1 MNQNT
6 TTAPVIPAAVQPPN
20 IYASLDDTQ
29 KPTTL
34 LLKGDSGTG
43 KTHKA
48 AQFPR
53 PVFFNFDNNL
63 SGLRKLPDDIRKGV
77 RIVDPRRDAKGAV
90 KGIEVWANFVK
101 QLEQVG
107 ADNSVGTIVIDSLTT
122 MAEALMD
129 KVLKS
134 DDPGKS
140 VEIQQ
145 WGEFGR
151 YLKWLGETLLC
162 AGDLDKHVVIL
173 AHEQVMVEKITGRV
187 RYFLS
192 IGGQTKSNFDLYF
205 TDCWRS
211 YTKPA
216 KTGGGVEYW
225 IRTLATEYHTA
236 KAALNVPPDFQWDTE
251 KDNIMRQLATG
262 LAK

>member
-1 MNQNT
+1 MYEKLDE
-6 TTAPVIPAAVQPPN
+6 TAKPV
-20 IYASLDDTQ
+20 
-29 KPTTL
+29 TL

-43 KTHKA
+43 KTWKA

-63 SGLRKLPDDIRKGV
+63 SGLRKLPADIRGTV
-77 RIVDPRRDAKGAV
+77 RVVDPRRNDQGPV
-90 KGIEVWANFVK
+90 KAIDVWGNFVK

-107 ADNSVGTIVIDSLTT
+107 ADNTVGTVVIDSLTT
-122 MAEALMD
+122 MAECLMD
-129 KVLKS
+129 KVIKS
-134 DDPGKS
+134 EDPGKS

-162 AGDLDKHVVIL
+162 ANDLDKHVVIL

-187 RYFLS
+187 RYLLS

-225 IRTLATEYHTA
+225 IRTLATDYHTA
-236 KAALNVPPDFQWDTE
+236 KASLTVPPDFQWDTG
-251 KDNIMRQLATG
+251 KDDIMKQLGEG
-262 LAK
+262 LKK

>member
-1 MNQNT
+1 MDTPQQTSPYVN
-6 TTAPVIPAAVQPPN
+6 
-20 IYASLDDTQ
+20 LDDTP
-29 KPTTL
+29 KPVTL

-43 KTHKA
+43 KTYKA

-53 PVFFNFDNNL
+53 PVLFSFDNNL

-77 RIVDPRRDAKGAV
+77 RIIDPRRDDKGTV
-90 KGIEVWANFVK
+90 KAIDVWGNFVK
-101 QLEQVG
+101 QLEHVG
-107 ADNSVGTIVIDSLTT
+107 ADESVGTIIIDSLTT

-134 DDPGKS
+134 EDPSKS

-162 AGDLDKHVVIL
+162 ANDLDKHVVIL
-173 AHEQVMVEKITGRV
+173 AHETILQEKLTGRV
-187 RYFLS
+187 RYLLA

-205 TDCWRS
+205 TDCWRT

-216 KTGGGVEYW
+216 KAGGGVEYW
-225 IRTLATEYHTA
+225 IRNLATEYHTA
-236 KAALNVPPDFQWDTE
+236 KCSLNLPPDFQWDAE
-251 KDNIMRQLATG
+251 KESIMTQLNKG
-262 LAK
+262 LSVK

>member
-1 MNQNT
+1 MYETINEIKK
-6 TTAPVIPAAVQPPN
+6 PV
-20 IYASLDDTQ
+20 
-29 KPTTL
+29 TL

-43 KTHKA
+43 KTYKA

-63 SGLRKLPDDIRKGV
+63 SGLRKLPEEV
-77 RIVDPRRDAKGAV
+77 RRAVRVIDPRRDAKGSV
-90 KGIEVWANFVK
+90 EGVEVWGNFVK

-107 ADNSVGTIVIDSLTT
+107 TDDSVGTIVIDSLSTL
-122 MAEALMD
+122 AESLMD
-129 KVLKS
+129 KVLKT
-134 DDPGKS
+134 DDPSKS

-162 AGDLDKHVVIL
+162 ATDLDKHVVIL

-187 RYFLS
+187 RYLLS

-216 KTGGGVEYW
+216 KSGGGVEYW
-225 IRTLATEYHTA
+225 IRTLATDYHTA
-236 KAALNVPPDFQWDTE
+236 KVSLTLPPDFQWDTE
-251 KDNIMRQLATG
+251 KVNILKQLEEG
-262 LAK
+262 LPHAKV

>member
-1 MNQNT
+1 M
-6 TTAPVIPAAVQPPN
+6 
-20 IYASLDDTQ
+20 YEKLDDIQ
-29 KPTTL
+29 KPVTL

-53 PVFFNFDNNL
+53 PVFFNWDNNL
-63 SGLRKLPDDIRKGV
+63 SGLRKLSSEIRGAV
-77 RIVDPRRDAKGAV
+77 RIIDPRRNDEGPVKAV
-90 KGIEVWANFVK
+90 DVWGNFVK
-101 QLEQVG
+101 QLEKVG
-107 ADNSVGTIVIDSLTT
+107 TDDSVGTIVLDSLTT
-122 MAEALMD
+122 MAEALFD
-129 KVLKS
+129 KILKS
-134 DDPGKS
+134 DDPAKS

-145 WGEFGR
+145 WGEFSR
-151 YLKWLGETLLC
+151 YIKWLGESLLC
-162 AGDLDKHVVIL
+162 ANDLDKHVVIL

-216 KTGGGVEYW
+216 KSGSGVEYW
-225 IRTLATEYHTA
+225 IRTLATDYHTA
-236 KAALNVPPDFQWDTE
+236 KVSLDLPPDFQWDTE
-251 KDNIMRQLATG
+251 KDKIMKQLEEG
-262 LAK
+262 LPKVI